1 MDLFKLF
8 LGLMGL
14 FVLLVLGRALLTY
27 SRFRRRYSSSSE
39 RSEARMQQFLAT
51 AATETKTES
60 PSVTP
65 QHLAK
70 ELKVLQA
77 MCTSPPESGIHA
89 LGVSLLRDYEFQ
101 KTSHQIVFDIL
112 GELPAA
118 IPELIREQLP
128 ARLTRKGFPDVD
140 IEPFLVPVSLS
151 VEEAKELMQSLQE
164 NS

>member
-1 MDLFKLF
+1 MVLFKLF
-8 LGLMGL
+8 LGLTGL
-14 FVLLVLGRALLTY
+14 LVLLALGRALLTY
-27 SRFRRRYSSSSE
+27 SRFRRRHASSPE

-51 AATETKTES
+51 ATTETKTES

-65 QHLAK
+65 QRLAK

-77 MCTSPPESGIHA
+77 MCTSPPDSGIHA
-89 LGVSLLRDYEFQ
+89 LGLSLLRNYKFQ
-101 KTSHQIVFDIL
+101 KTSHQLVFDIL

-128 ARLTRKGFPDVD
+128 ARLTRTGFPDVD
-140 IEPFLVPVSLS
+140 IEPFLIPVSLS
-151 VEEAKELMQSLQE
+151 LEEAKKLMQSLRE